1 MVPGDW
7 AGRFGRA
14 QLTVATSTVAGAA
27 PVTAAYRRTTIGT
40 PADLVVT
47 RARTCNELPS
57 RPQADPIVIVAG
69 RQIDTTLPD
78 HRELD
83 HLVGSS
89 QDGLRRHSPS
99 KTGVNARMAPIPID
113 AFCSAQP
120 ENRVTSRIAR
130 G

>member
-47 RARTCNELPS
+47 RARTCNELPYFPLC
-57 RPQADPIVIVAG
+57 PQFIV
-69 RQIDTTLPD
+69 L
-78 HRELD
+78 
-83 HLVGSS
+83 
-89 QDGLRRHSPS
+89 SP
-99 KTGVNARMAPIPID
+99 
-113 AFCSAQP
+113 
-120 ENRVTSRIAR
+120 
-130 G
+130 